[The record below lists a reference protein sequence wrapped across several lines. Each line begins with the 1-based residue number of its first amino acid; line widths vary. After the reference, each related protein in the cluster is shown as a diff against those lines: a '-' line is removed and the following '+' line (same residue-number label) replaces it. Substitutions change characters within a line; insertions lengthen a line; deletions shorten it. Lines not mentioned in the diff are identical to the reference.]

1 MKFIYKMIYIDF
13 RVNICNLQ
21 RDIIIDKNIIES
33 KTVKIRGCFYKA
45 KHKMQIINLSFI
57 VNHLVIIIM

>member
-1 MKFIYKMIYIDF
+1 MKFINKMIYINF

-21 RDIIIDKNIIES
+21 RDIIINKNIIES
-33 KTVKIRGCFYKA
+33 KIVNIRGYYYKA